1 MALVKPSIKPQE
13 ETSLEQTVL
22 DIKPPSGVYLSGKYI
37 KSFAYLTIKDR
48 LPVIITKII
57 DNLSRNKESIIK
69 RYGQNSAEELKQI
82 IGDLSKLRSEMM
94 TNKRL
99 QPLELSHTSKDADA
113 DIWNKRLQDQEVID
127 ESPQTWYNSCWLL
140 SECYMYRRISQ
151 IFSLTNCLSSLDPF
165 EAQKQA
171 NFTDSIDSIG
181 FLAKHV
187 MSLVNKNTDYSL
199 DEQNKDLK
207 QLLKLNLWGN
217 RCDLSLSS
225 GNKSNVDG
233 NPVEG
238 LSLFDDD
245 LLIDHTQ
252 CVWNLL
258 NKHKNT
264 DIIID
269 IILDNSG
276 YELFTDLCL
285 AIYLTSHNYTNKIR
299 FYVKRIPWFVSDVTE
314 QDFHWTIEFMNN
326 SADENIKSFGEICS
340 NYLKSGKWSIEI
352 ESFWTEPFD
361 YSEMKIKSPELYL
374 KLSNAIL
381 IIFKGD
387 LNYRKLLGDINW
399 NYSTDLMTALREFNP
414 TNLVTLR
421 TLKADLVV
429 GLNNDIIDKLNNKNE
444 NWMVTGQYGVIHA
457 IIN

>member
-1 MALVKPSIKPQE
+1 MAIQNSL
-13 ETSLEQTVL
+13 TSFKELL
-22 DIKPPSGVYLSGKYI
+22 DIEPPFGAYLSGKYI

-57 DNLSRNKESIIK
+57 DNLSRTKESINK
-69 RYGQNSAEELKQI
+69 KHGGNSAEEVKQI

-94 TNKRL
+94 TNKQL
-99 QPLELSHTSKDADA
+99 QPLELSNTNKDADA
-113 DIWNKRLQDQEVID
+113 AIWNKRLEEQQVID
-127 ESPQTWYNSCWLL
+127 KSPQTWYNSCWLL

-151 IFSLTNCLSSLDPF
+151 IFSLTNSLSSFDPF

-171 NFTDSIDSIG
+171 NFTDSIGSIG

-187 MSLVNKNTDYSL
+187 MSLVNKNSSYSL
-199 DEQNKDLK
+199 DDQNKDLK

-225 GNKSNVDG
+225 GDKSNVDG

-245 LLIDHTQ
+245 LLIDNTQ

-258 NKHKNT
+258 NSHKNT
-264 DIIID
+264 DVIVD
-269 IILDNSG
+269 IVLDNSG

-285 AIYLTSHNYTNKIR
+285 AVYLTSHRFTNKIR
-299 FYVKRIPWFVSDVTE
+299 FYVKRIPWFVSDVTQ

-326 SADENIKSFGEICS
+326 SMNKDIKAFGEVCS
-340 NYLKSGKWSIEI
+340 NYLNSGKWSIEI

-361 YSEMKIKSPELYL
+361 YSEMKMQSPELYS

-381 IIFKGD
+381 VIFKGD

-399 NYSTDLMTALREFNP
+399 DHSTDLMTSLRGFNP

-429 GLNNDIIDKLNNKNE
+429 GLDNDTINKLNAKDK

-457 IIN
+457 IIK